1 MKGFTYEG
9 QKLIII
15 KKDDD
20 IWFRGK
26 TVASILNYKNTRKA
40 IRDHVAPED
49 KCSLKRLKSKGN
61 ESFPLKNTH
70 DNGLKSWGNES
81 FPLKNNPKSKGN
93 ESFPLKRNTGNT
105 IYINESGLYG
115 LILRSNI
122 DKAKDF
128 QRWVTKDVLPS
139 IRKTGKYEFNN
150 RPYKML
156 TFNIN
161 TEYDLHKKVVN
172 FIRNNY
178 PKALLIPT
186 LGENQVN
193 CNMRITS
200 YNKGYQKGSCDL
212 FIGNMHLNYSGFAIE
227 FKTPKCDGK
236 LSKEQEMMLQEYENN
251 NYKTLVSNDY
261 DEIIKEIILYFQ
273 GVRIKCKHCIK
284 KFRSSETLQNH
295 CNYIHK
301 YIT

>member
-9 QKLIII
+9 QKLNII

-40 IRDHVAPED
+40 IIDHVAPED
-49 KCSLKRLKSKGN
+49 KCSLKK
-61 ESFPLKNTH
+61 
-70 DNGLKSWGNES
+70 LKSWGNES
-81 FPLKNNPKSKGN
+81 LPLKNDSKSWGNESLPLKNNHV
-93 ESFPLKRNTGNT
+93 
-105 IYINESGLYG
+105 IYINESGLYS
-115 LILRSNI
+115 LILKSKI

-128 QRWVTKDVLPS
+128 QRWVTKEVLPS

-178 PKALLIPT
+178 PKAILLPS
-186 LGENQVN
+186 LGENQIN
-193 CNMRITS
+193 CNMRIKS
-200 YNKGYQKGSCDL
+200 YNMGYQKGTCDL
-212 FIGNMHLNYSGFAIE
+212 LIGNLHLNYTGFGIE
-227 FKTPKCDGK
+227 FKTPTGYGK

-251 NYKTLVSNDY
+251 NYKILVSNDY

-273 GVRIKCKHCIK
+273 GVRIKCKYCYR
-284 KFRSSETLQNH
+284 KFKSIETTSNH
-295 CNYIHK
+295 LKYIHK
-301 YIT
+301 NL

>member
-1 MKGFTYEG
+1 MKVFTFES
-9 QKLIII
+9 QKLNII
-15 KKDDD
+15 KKDDN

-40 IRDHVAPED
+40 IIDHVAPED

-81 FPLKNNPKSKGN
+81 LPLKNNHV
-93 ESFPLKRNTGNT
+93 
-105 IYINESGLYG
+105 IYINESGLYS
-115 LILRSNI
+115 LILKSKI

-128 QRWVTKDVLPS
+128 QRWVTKEVLPS

-150 RPYKML
+150 GPYKML

-301 YIT
+301 YVT

>member
-26 TVASILNYKNTRKA
+26 TVACILNYKNTRKA
-40 IRDHVAPED
+40 ILDHVSPED

-61 ESFPLKNTH
+61 ESL
-70 DNGLKSWGNES
+70 
-81 FPLKNNPKSKGN
+81 
-93 ESFPLKRNTGNT
+93 PLKRNTGNT
-105 IYINESGLYG
+105 IYINESGLYS

-193 CNMRITS
+193 CNMRIKS
-200 YNKGYQKGSCDL
+200 YKMGYQKGSCDL
-212 FIGNMHLNYSGFAIE
+212 FIGNMHLKYSGFAIE
-227 FKTPKCDGK
+227 FKTPTGYGK

-295 CNYIHK
+295 CNYMHK
-301 YIT
+301 YVT